1 MGEEVT
7 KAVEEAATST
17 SAETA
22 VAVNTDINVETKEE
36 ITSSL
41 LGVDGSADREGGKRK
56 LDDGEKVKEEKIEAT
71 PITLA
76 TTESGTVAAREGS
89 SKKAKIAMPPSVSSN
104 LTDVEKYTLE
114 SPPPVDN
121 TNEKDAETK
130 IMTPN
135 LMLFNLHPLIR
146 ELPLTK
152 LLEEYGIVNAV
163 TVRTAFASRYGHV
176 SFNTVEEARKCYTGI
191 HGAKLLHKKF
201 LVQPSIASAT
211 TTATK
216 TATTTTED
224 SAGAAAAAAVAAT
237 TCTTTPTKT
246 ATSK

>member
-1 MGEEVT
+1 MGEE
-7 KAVEEAATST
+7 AVAVAVAATAT

-22 VAVNTDINVETKEE
+22 VAINTDINVETKAE
-36 ITSSL
+36 ITSSSSSAA
-41 LGVDGSADREGGKRK
+41 DGSDGEGGKRK
-56 LDDGEKVKEEKIEAT
+56 LDGGEKVKEEKTEVAPVT
-71 PITLA
+71 STA
-76 TTESGTVAAREGS
+76 ESGTVAAREGQ

-114 SPPPVDN
+114 SPPPDDN

-130 IMTPN
+130 ITTPN
-135 LMLFNLHPLIR
+135 LMLFGLHPLIR

-176 SFNTVEEARKCYTGI
+176 SFNTVDEARKCYTGI

-201 LVQPSIASAT
+201 LVQPSMASAT

-216 TATTTTED
+216 TTTTTTTIED

-237 TCTTTPTKT
+237 TTAPTKT
-246 ATSK
+246 AISK